1 MAGLKRLDPRLR
13 RIRRIGRH
21 YLGMLGVTIPVG
33 FELMGPTLRGARNYR
48 RWRGF
53 YDWDRQAIA
62 VAPKLV
68 HWGALPLRTTIAH
81 ESYHAYQH
89 EHCGGK
95 FREFDA
101 ERWAKAVVRKKCSF
115 PPRDRHRKGEQQP
128 VHAPAG
134 LPQGA
139 AGL

>member
-1 MAGLKRLDPRLR
+1 MKRLDPRLR
-13 RIRRIGRH
+13 RIRRIGRQ
-21 YLGMLGVTIPVG
+21 YLAMLGVTIPVG
-33 FELMGPTLRGARNYR
+33 FELMWPTADLAKTPR
-48 RWRGF
+48 RWRGY
-53 YDWDRQAIA
+53 YDCERQIIA
-62 VAPKLV
+62 ASVKV
-68 HWGALPLRTTIAH
+68 INRGASHLRQTLAH
-81 ESYHAYQH
+81 EAYHAYQH
-89 EHCGGK
+89 EHCGGV

-101 ERWAKAVVRKKCSF
+101 EQWAQSVVRKKCSF